1 MDHMG
6 VAPADLDFAVADGER
21 IEIAF
26 ADRDLVLRFVD
37 WREEQVER
45 RFPDTLAFRWSKRPT
60 IETPR
65 DDTAYEVLESLW
77 LLDEIQ
83 NETPPSPGDFV
94 HYVLCFNAAKVLELI
109 SRRLSAHVRGEA
121 SG

>member
-1 MDHMG
+1 MG
-6 VAPADLDFAVADGER
+6 LAPANLDFAIADGER

-26 ADRDLVLRFVD
+26 ADGHLVLRFVD

-45 RFPDTLAFRWSKRPT
+45 RFPDALAFRWSTRPT

-65 DDTAYEVLESLW
+65 DDTAYEVLESSW
-77 LLDEIQ
+77 LLDELQ
-83 NETPPSPGDFV
+83 SETPPNPGDFV
-94 HYVLCFNAAKVLELI
+94 HYALCFNTAKVLEVI
-109 SRRLSAHVRGEA
+109 SRRLSAPVRGEA